1 MKLIPEIVAQQA
13 DITKLRQDIHAHPEL
28 AFEEQRT
35 AQLIAEQLTSWGI
48 AVHQGLAKTGVIGTI
63 SGTAGTSQRTL
74 GLRADMDALPLQEAN
89 TFTYCSTHPGKMH
102 ACGHDGHVAML
113 LGAARYLVQHK
124 QNFAGRV
131 HLIFQPAEEQGG
143 GAHQMINDGL
153 FEKFPCDAVFALH
166 NWPGMPVGTFGT
178 RHGAIMAS
186 SNEFKIIIKGE
197 GAHAALPHTGVDP
210 IFAACQITNSLQSI
224 ITRNKNP
231 LHAAVLSITQIHA
244 GSATNI
250 IPDQAWIGG
259 TVRTFDLATL
269 DLIEQRMH
277 EIASHTA
284 KALGCAIDFSFVRNY
299 PPTINHPSET
309 TLALD
314 VMQSLVT
321 QDCIYT
327 DVEPTMGAEDFAF
340 MLEARPG
347 CYMFIGNGE
356 GQRSLPGHGAG
367 PCILHSP
374 SYDFNDE
381 IIPLGSSFWVKL
393 VETYLKP

>member
-13 DITKLRQDIHAHPEL
+13 DITQIRRDIHAHPEL

-35 AQLIAEQLTSWGI
+35 AKLIAEYLTTWGI
-48 AVHQGLAKTGVIGTI
+48 PVHQGLAKTGVVGTI
-63 SGTAGTSQRTL
+63 VGTAGTSQRTL

-89 TFTYCSTHPGKMH
+89 TFAYRSTHPGKMH

-113 LGAARYLVQHK
+113 LGAARYLAQHK
-124 QNFAGRV
+124 QNFSGRV
-131 HLIFQPAEEQGG
+131 HFIFQPAEEQEG
-143 GAHQMINDGL
+143 GAQQMISDGL

-186 SNEFKIIIKGE
+186 SSEFKIIIKGQ
-197 GAHAALPHTGVDP
+197 GAHAALPHTGADP
-210 IFAACQITNSLQSI
+210 IFTTCQIANSLQSI

-231 LHAAVLSITQIHA
+231 LHAAVLSITEIHA

-250 IPDQAWIGG
+250 IPDHAWIGG

-284 KALGCAIDFSFVRNY
+284 KAFGCTIDFEFVRNY

-309 TLALD
+309 TLALN

-356 GQRSLPGHGAG
+356 GQCPLPGHGTG

-393 VETYLKP
+393 VETYLKS

>member
-13 DITKLRQDIHAHPEL
+13 DMAQLRQDIHAHPEL

-35 AQLIAEQLTSWGI
+35 AHLIAEHLTAWGI
-48 AVHQGLAKTGVIGTI
+48 SVHQGLAKTGVVGTI
-63 SGTAGTSQRTL
+63 VGTAGTSQRAL

-89 TFTYCSTHPGKMH
+89 TFSYRSTHPGKMH

-113 LGAARYLVQHK
+113 MGAARYLAQHK
-124 QNFAGRV
+124 AHFAGRV
-131 HLIFQPAEEQGG
+131 HLIFQPAEEQEG
-143 GAHQMINDGL
+143 GAQQMIHDGL

-166 NWPGMPVGTFGT
+166 NWPGMPVGTFGI
-178 RHGAIMAS
+178 RQGAIMAS
-186 SNEFKIIIKGE
+186 SSEFKIIVKGQ
-197 GAHAALPHTGVDP
+197 GAHAALPHTGADP
-210 IFAACQITNSLQSI
+210 IFAACQIANSLQSV

-250 IPDQAWIGG
+250 IPDQAWLEG

-269 DLIEQRMH
+269 DLIEQRVH
-277 EIASHTA
+277 AIAAHTA
-284 KALGCAIDFSFVRNY
+284 EAFGCTLEFEFVRNY
-299 PPTINHPSET
+299 PPTINHPNET
-309 TLALD
+309 NLALD
-314 VMQSLVT
+314 VMRSLVT
-321 QDCIYT
+321 PDCIYA

-340 MLEARPG
+340 MLQAKPG

-356 GQRSLPGHGAG
+356 GQQALPGHGPG

>member
-1 MKLIPEIVAQQA
+1 
-13 DITKLRQDIHAHPEL
+13 
-28 AFEEQRT
+28 
-35 AQLIAEQLTSWGI
+35 
-48 AVHQGLAKTGVIGTI
+48 
-63 SGTAGTSQRTL
+63 
-74 GLRADMDALPLQEAN
+74 
-89 TFTYCSTHPGKMH
+89 
-102 ACGHDGHVAML
+102 
-113 LGAARYLVQHK
+113 
-124 QNFAGRV
+124 
-131 HLIFQPAEEQGG
+131 
-143 GAHQMINDGL
+143 
-153 FEKFPCDAVFALH
+153 
-166 NWPGMPVGTFGT
+166 
-178 RHGAIMAS
+178 
-186 SNEFKIIIKGE
+186 
-197 GAHAALPHTGVDP
+197 VDP
-210 IFAACQITNSLQSI
+210 IFAASQITNSLQSI

-231 LHAAVLSITQIHA
+231 LHAAVISITQIHA

-269 DLIEQRMH
+269 DLTEQRMH

-284 KALGCAIDFSFVRNY
+284 RALGCAIDFNFVRNY
-299 PPTINHPSET
+299 PPTINHPNET
-309 TLALD
+309 TLALN

-340 MLEARPG
+340 MLEAKPG

-356 GQRSLPGHGAG
+356 GQRALPGHGAG